1 MSIGS
6 EHPGW
11 TSPSRPSEPIHCLVC
26 GRDLLGVLPDH
37 PRRSDV
43 DATLVELDP
52 ELVRRGR
59 ERALQAGLSGCKF
72 RLSDASNTDSY
83 LGAVPANLV
92 LVCGVFGNI
101 SDADVR
107 GTISHLPELCAPHA
121 AVIWTRGTL
130 EPDLTPKIRQWF
142 VRSGFVESSFTPISG
157 TSMSVGCHHLMVP
170 PRRFRSDRSIF
181 TFLPKEARDTRHR
194 TQSRRDG

>member
-1 MSIGS
+1 MVAREWLTWHEGYEGGGTLAERLRMVQDLIRQALVECHANPIRVISICAGD
-6 EHPGW
+6 
-11 TSPSRPSEPIHCLVC
+11 

-43 DATLVELDP
+43 DATLVDLEP

-59 ERALQAGLSGCKF
+59 ERALRSGLSGCKF

-92 LVCGVFGNI
+92 LACGVFGNI

-107 GTISHLPELCAPHA
+107 GTIKHLPELCAPP
-121 AVIWTRGTL
+121 RSS
-130 EPDLTPKIRQWF
+130 DLDTEN
-142 VRSGFVESSFTPISG
+142 VRSRPHTQGSAMVREFGF
-157 TSMSVGCHHLMVP
+157 C
-170 PRRFRSDRSIF
+170 
-181 TFLPKEARDTRHR
+181 
-194 TQSRRDG
+194 